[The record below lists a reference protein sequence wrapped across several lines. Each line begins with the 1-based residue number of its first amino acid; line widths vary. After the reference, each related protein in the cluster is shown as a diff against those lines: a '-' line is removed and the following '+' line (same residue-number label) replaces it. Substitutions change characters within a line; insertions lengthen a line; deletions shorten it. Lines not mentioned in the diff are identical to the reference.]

1 MLNHLKKSVE
11 TSREKM
17 IAKIGFFVT
26 IYLYITYKIEIPIFV
41 TNHRLIK
48 RMTKKNFFF
57 KKQF

>member
-1 MLNHLKKSVE
+1 M